1 MSTACTPGGCGLL
14 ARPVATARAHED
26 HAPRTGRTRE
36 GRSLHP
42 CALLA
47 VRHGVALKPPTPR
60 HVWYE
65 HEAHAER
72 VRATRTARG
81 CRPRPRRSHAG
92 HGTTGSIC
100 YVPHTVRRGACTK
113 PPCALGCAF
122 EREAR
127 AERAQ
132 NHRAARGAHPR
143 PRGQLPHRLY
153 RGGSRREVGKH
164 FPTTYTERGLVGKLV
179 NVR

>member
-1 MSTACTPGGCGLL
+1 MAGSAPHQSPLGPLG
-14 ARPVATARAHED
+14 ASARARC
-26 HAPRTGRTRE
+26 ARRVGVGGARGARRPPTPMRIPRRARSCRVR
-36 GRSLHP
+36 RSLHP

-100 YVPHTVRRGACTK
+100 SVPPHGAPGRVHQT

-143 PRGQLPHRLY
+143 PRGTRDRHPGAPRA
-153 RGGSRREVGKH
+153 REGV
-164 FPTTYTERGLVGKLV
+164 E
-179 NVR
+179 